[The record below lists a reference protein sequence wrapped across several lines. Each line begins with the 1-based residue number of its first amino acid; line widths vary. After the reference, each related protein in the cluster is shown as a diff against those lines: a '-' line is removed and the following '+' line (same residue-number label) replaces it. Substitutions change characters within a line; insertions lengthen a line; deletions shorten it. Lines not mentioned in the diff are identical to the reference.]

1 MRRLFKYFLSFVCI
15 LPLAACSDTP
25 ECWDDRSKQTLTELL
40 QEKYGWEKVKLSDI
54 RETDSDF
61 DSRTCVV
68 TVEYESTFSGMGALG
83 MMFSQAMYG
92 RKFTNGTE
100 QIEYKIKVQQ
110 TEKHGKQALV
120 EISAMEDESTNELNR
135 YMNQLKHMQK

>member
-1 MRRLFKYFLSFVCI
+1 MKQLFKCFLTLICM
-15 LPLAACSDTP
+15 LPLAGCSDAP
-25 ECWDDRSKQTLTELL
+25 ECWDDRAKKALTELL
-40 QEKYGWEKVKLSDI
+40 QEKYGWEKAKLSDI

-68 TVEYESTFSGMGALG
+68 TVEYESAFSGMGSLG
-83 MMFSQAMYG
+83 MAFSQAMYG

-100 QIEYKIKVQQ
+100 QVEYKVKVQQ

-120 EISAMEDESTNELNR
+120 EISAMEDESTNEINR
-135 YMNQLKHMQK
+135 YMNQFKHMRK